1 MSLDNI
7 DNWDDEL
14 TELAEEAKKDKGR
27 VKKIEIKEAIKKNK
41 AYAEKTKEA
50 IKKKNQWEYERLERL
65 SKPQKTEIDS
75 NKVYLKLRDMN
86 EKDYPIYDTII
97 RRAKSGR
104 KHSYLESYINFIN
117 RYFKELVRDDK

>member
-1 MSLDNI
+1 MEEQKRENKR
-7 DNWDDEL
+7 
-14 TELAEEAKKDKGR
+14 LAQLK
-27 VKKIEIKEAIKKNK
+27 VIK
-41 AYAEKTKEA
+41 
-50 IKKKNQWEYERLERL
+50 
-65 SKPQKTEIDS
+65 IDS
-75 NKVYLKLRDMN
+75 NKVYMKLRDMN